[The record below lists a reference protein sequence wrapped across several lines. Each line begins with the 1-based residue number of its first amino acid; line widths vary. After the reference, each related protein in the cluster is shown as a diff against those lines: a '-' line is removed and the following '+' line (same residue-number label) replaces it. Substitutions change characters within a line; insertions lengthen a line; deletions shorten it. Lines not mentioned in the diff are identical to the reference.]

1 MAVVFMSHPNLA
13 MIMFMVLLI
22 VKGFF
27 SIKKWED
34 LNAIL

>member
-1 MAVVFMSHPNLA
+1 MAVVFMSRLNLA
-13 MIMFMVLLI
+13 MIMFMILLI